1 MEFYFKPNSM
11 PNDEGAVFFGECFV
25 PYKQCIQNKNQL
37 QQFQL
42 KLQDTLKRCKTVV
55 KGMVNVEVK
64 FSNKT
69 ATIQERLAIK
79 MKNQV
84 AKTQQEEELY
94 AKQEQEEL
102 DRL

>member
-1 MEFYFKPNSM
+1 
-11 PNDEGAVFFGECFV
+11 
-25 PYKQCIQNKNQL
+25 
-37 QQFQL
+37 L

-55 KGMVNVEVK
+55 KGTVNVEVK

-84 AKTQQEEELY
+84 AKT
-94 AKQEQEEL
+94 
-102 DRL
+102 